1 MKTEV
6 YKNFQELVYSGKLT
20 NKQFAETSIVNYDVL
35 SPMQNE
41 LYKKVMFGLSIYEPA
56 QLYEMNSAKKNKI
69 VRKHKEAQETLNI
82 WKQELTN
89 QWTNVFLKNLFPKS
103 KLVDDMVNDN
113 STSKSFMNTI
123 SFKEL
128 HITKQ
133 DIINKLIQTNILPY
147 NFATL

>member
-6 YKNFQELVYSGKLT
+6 YKNFQELIYSGKLD

-41 LYKKVMFGLSIYEPA
+41 LYKRVMFGLSIYEPA
-56 QLYEMNSAKKNKI
+56 KLYEMNSAKKNKI
-69 VRKHKEAQETLNI
+69 VRKHKEAQEVINT

-89 QWTNVFLKNLFPKS
+89 QWTNNFLKKMFPKS
-103 KLVDDMVNDN
+103 KLVEDMCNDN
-113 STSKSFMNTI
+113 STSNSFMNTLT
-123 SFKEL
+123 FKEL
-128 HITKQ
+128 NITKEN
-133 DIINKLIQTNILPY
+133 IINKLIEKNILPY